1 MQERDL
7 LSRDVRDI
15 FCRMAEKMR
24 ATSFARPA
32 HIVHVPYETGCKA
45 DVNQTSGDIAT
56 ACLPSRLLLDHI
68 CSEFLEEESFL
79 FDSNRD
85 SNAPGHP

>member
-1 MQERDL
+1 MH
-7 LSRDVRDI
+7 
-15 FCRMAEKMR
+15 
-24 ATSFARPA
+24 ATSFVRLA
-32 HIVHVPYETGCKA
+32 HIAYESYKTSPKT
-45 DVNQTSGDIAT
+45 DVNQVGGNSVT